1 MHREKKKKETK
12 RETEKRNNHLNQ
24 NTHITIKTPSTSHE
38 THNNFSILFASL
50 NSFLTVIII
59 IIKKSKFFPTLKK
72 QVLEFLSL
80 AIGCG

>member
-1 MHREKKKKETK
+1 MPKKKKTK
-12 RETEKRNNHLNQ
+12 CETEKRNNHLNQ

-38 THNNFSILFASL
+38 THNNFSILFAAL
-50 NSFLTVIII
+50 NSFLTIIIII
-59 IIKKSKFFPTLKK
+59 IIKKKSKFFHTLKT